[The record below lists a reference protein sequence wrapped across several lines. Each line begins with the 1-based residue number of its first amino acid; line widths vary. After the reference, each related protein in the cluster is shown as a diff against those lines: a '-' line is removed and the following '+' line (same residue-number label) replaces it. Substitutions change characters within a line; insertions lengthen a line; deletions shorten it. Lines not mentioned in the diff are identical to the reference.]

1 MKRRFEEGVNAIFRE
16 DYERLDRVNEEIAED
31 RLMLGEEMLSAEDVA
46 SAFNQRV
53 KEKGLAIPFG
63 IAPLDSALGG
73 KPKRNLMVVAARPSM
88 GKSSLIIQLAR
99 NDAQRC
105 KTGLFSPEMGRE
117 DIWQRIACP
126 IVGID
131 WQDVI
136 GEKITEEQEQ
146 KLVEASSKM
155 AERLSKLY
163 IDDTPGIT
171 TSEIHRKAIAMGL
184 ESVYVDH
191 LGELGDPGDKEHLRR
206 GNMCSALKGMAKSLD
221 IPVVLVAQLNRSVE
235 MRKDKTPQL
244 ADLRESGH
252 IEQIADSVL
261 MLYREAYYDEND
273 DSPITD
279 VWVRKFRNGLR
290 NQLIQLEF
298 DTSRQWFTRI
308 NEPVPHWADE
318 L

>member
-1 MKRRFEEGVNAIFRE
+1 
-16 DYERLDRVNEEIAED
+16 
-31 RLMLGEEMLSAEDVA
+31 
-46 SAFNQRV
+46 
-53 KEKGLAIPFG
+53 
-63 IAPLDSALGG
+63 
-73 KPKRNLMVVAARPSM
+73 
-88 GKSSLIIQLAR
+88 
-99 NDAQRC
+99 
-105 KTGLFSPEMGRE
+105 MGRE

-136 GEKITEEQEQ
+136 GEKITEEQEER
-146 KLVEASSKM
+146 LVEASSRM

-206 GNMCSALKGMAKSLD
+206 GRMCSALKGMAKSLD

-235 MRKDKTPQL
+235 MRKNKVPQL